1 MSALRTFFALLGS
14 LALASCNRGETG
26 AENAVAPETSILEF
40 HTKGLVKRVDEGGV
54 LTVEHEEMP
63 GYMAA
68 MTMPFEVKNK
78 NDIEGINVGDEIT
91 FKYTVTSEDS
101 WIDNIKLLRSSSYD
115 SKGVKKNKPAPP
127 GAGNNYFTIGDTI
140 EDFNFLSHKNETTKL
155 SDFRGKV
162 IVITFIYTRCPVPN
176 FCPRLSL
183 RFKSA
188 LDILSADTLNQSAYH
203 FLSITFDPEYD
214 TPEMLTQYATSYK
227 SNDHKNWTF
236 LTPGAAE
243 SDDFSRKV
251 GVVVTRDEKN
261 NLSWDHNLRT
271 LIIDR
276 SGKIKTILVGNLWS
290 AEELVNEVKSLF

>member
-1 MSALRTFFALLGS
+1 MSVLRTSLALLVS
-14 LALASCNRGETG
+14 LALASCNRKETG
-26 AENAVAPETSILEF
+26 AERPGATDTSILVF
-40 HTKGLVKRVDEGGV
+40 HTKGLVKGVDEGGG

-68 MTMPFEVKNK
+68 MTMPFNVKDK
-78 NDIEGINVGDEIT
+78 NDIEGINVGDEIS

-101 WIDNIKLLRSSSYD
+101 WIDNIKLLRSSSDD
-115 SKGVKKNKPAPP
+115 SKGVKKNKPAPT
-127 GAGNNYFTIGDTI
+127 GAGKNYFTIGDTI

-203 FLSITFDPEYD
+203 FLSITFDPEHD

-243 SDDFSRKV
+243 SDEFARKV

-276 SGKIKTILVGNLWS
+276 SGEIKTILVGNLWS
-290 AEELVNEVKSLF
+290 AEKLVDEVKSLF

>member
-1 MSALRTFFALLGS
+1 MSVLRTSLALLVS
-14 LALASCNRGETG
+14 LALAGCNREETG
-26 AENAVAPETSILEF
+26 VESPVAADTNILVF
-40 HTKGLVKRVDEGGV
+40 HTKGLVKGVDEGGG

-68 MTMPFEVKNK
+68 MTMPFNVKDK
-78 NDIEGINVGDEIT
+78 NDIEGINVGYEIS

-101 WIDNIKLLRSSSYD
+101 WIDNIILLRSSNYE
-115 SKGVKKNKPAPP
+115 SKGVKKNKPAPT
-127 GAGNNYFTIGDTI
+127 GAGENYFTIGDTI

-214 TPEMLTQYATSYK
+214 TPEMLNQYATSYK

-276 SGKIKTILVGNLWS
+276 SGEIKTILVGNLWS
-290 AEELVNEVKSLF
+290 AEKLVDEVKSLF

>member
-1 MSALRTFFALLGS
+1 MSVLRTSLSLLVS
-14 LALASCNRGETG
+14 LALASCNREETG
-26 AENAVAPETSILEF
+26 AESTVAPEASILEF
-40 HTKGLVKRVDEGGV
+40 HTKGLVKGVDEGGV

-68 MTMPFEVKNK
+68 MTMPFEVKDK

-162 IVITFIYTRCPVPN
+162 LVITFIYTRCPVPN

-188 LDILSADTLNQSAYH
+188 LDILSGDTLNQSAYH
-203 FLSITFDPEYD
+203 FLSITFDPEHD

-243 SDDFSRKV
+243 SDEFARKV

-290 AEELVNEVKSLF
+290 AEDLVNEVKSLF

>member
-1 MSALRTFFALLGS
+1 MSVLRTSLALLVS
-14 LALASCNRGETG
+14 LALAGCNREETG
-26 AENAVAPETSILEF
+26 VESPVAADTNILVF
-40 HTKGLVKRVDEGGV
+40 HTKGLVKGVDEGGG

-68 MTMPFEVKNK
+68 MTMPFNVKDK
-78 NDIEGINVGDEIT
+78 NDIEGINVGDEIS

-101 WIDNIKLLRSSSYD
+101 WIDNIILLRSSNYE
-115 SKGVKKNKPAPP
+115 SKGVKKNKPAPT
-127 GAGNNYFTIGDTI
+127 GAGENYFTIGDTI

-214 TPEMLTQYATSYK
+214 TPEMLNQYATSYK

-243 SDDFSRKV
+243 SDEFARKV

-276 SGKIKTILVGNLWS
+276 SGEIKTILVGNLWS
-290 AEELVNEVKSLF
+290 AEKLVDEVKSLF

>member
-1 MSALRTFFALLGS
+1 MSVLRTSLSLLVS
-14 LALASCNRGETG
+14 LALAGCNREETG
-26 AENAVAPETSILEF
+26 VESPVAADTNILVF
-40 HTKGLVKRVDEGGV
+40 HTKGLVKGVDEGGG

-68 MTMPFEVKNK
+68 MTMPFNVKDK
-78 NDIEGINVGDEIT
+78 NDIEGINVGDEIS

-101 WIDNIKLLRSSSYD
+101 WIDNIILLRSSNYE
-115 SKGVKKNKPAPP
+115 SKGVKKNKPAPT
-127 GAGNNYFTIGDTI
+127 GAGENYFTIGDTI

-214 TPEMLTQYATSYK
+214 TPEMLNQYATSYK

-243 SDDFSRKV
+243 FDEFSRKV

-276 SGKIKTILVGNLWS
+276 SGEIKTILVGNLWS
-290 AEELVNEVKSLF
+290 AEKLVDEVKSLF